1 MSYYY
6 QWGDPEKKSLRRS
19 LASIGKTTKTSNGR
33 VVFIPVAEDN
43 RDYQEYLEWV
53 AEGNIADAADTPPT
67 PTLDQQWASVRADRD
82 SRLAETD
89 WTQTPDVPQE
99 TIWKWKTYRQDLRDI
114 PQKQTDPNNIT
125 WPTKPS

>member
-1 MSYYY
+1 MTISYKFT
-6 QWGDPEKKSLRRS
+6 PLNEE
-19 LASIGKTTKTSNGR
+19 GKQDTVIKIDSAKTQKT
-33 VVFIPVAEDN
+33 FIPFNPDN
-43 RDYQEYLEWV
+43 TDYQDYLKWV
-53 AEGNIADAADTPPT
+53 AEGNTAAAADT
-67 PTLDQQWASVRADRD
+67 PTLDQQWDIVRADRD
-82 SRLAETD
+82 QRLAETD